1 MCEDVYKK
9 FDTLSKEA
17 PDHHIEKLK
26 QTVEDCKESVEEID
40 FAIVEAMK
48 KINEVKEMRK
58 RTSGCQSWRYGM
70 KSTGVEKLRKGSNLR
85 DSLKSVGERTVF
97 H

>member
-1 MCEDVYKK
+1 MRTNLNHMFCQSERKK
-9 FDTLSKEA
+9 ILPTSNKGRYFFDEVKTR
-17 PDHHIEKLK
+17 
-26 QTVEDCKESVEEID
+26 C
-40 FAIVEAMK
+40 

-58 RTSGCQSWRYGM
+58 RTSGTQSWRYEM
-70 KSTGVEKLRKGSNLR
+70 KSTGVEKLRKGSNLK